1 MERKN
6 QRISDLFYNNRFL
19 LVFSVVAA
27 VALWLVVA
35 VEYGPEVT
43 ETITV
48 PITAN
53 FSNFENQGL
62 SAFGYDNSDTK
73 KYSVDVTV
81 RGSRVIVNSDDMVN
95 KVAANLQLS
104 SSGITGPNMYEFEI
118 VVSKRDNNDTSF
130 EIISHNAQEIN
141 YDENGLNRY
150 KYYFDNKVQNA
161 EKVVEPMI
169 DFGGNYDPD
178 EYYILG
184 EDKWTF
190 SPNVNRKITVSGPK
204 TYVDEIVKVVAKK
217 SIDKKING
225 SLSVQAE
232 IQLLDKDGN
241 NLLAN
246 SENYLTV
253 SHKEITIEIPVYTV
267 RRMNAHYSCIN
278 IPAKYIKEQINP
290 FIVTFEPSAFKV
302 AVPEAS
308 IKNTNYINAFTV
320 DYSKLKSG
328 LNSFT
333 VYTDEIENCIFLDE
347 TEAITVTVDTGNM
360 ESVTVPAPDISKV
373 KQNMDLDNRD
383 ISFVSVNFETV
394 TMVGPEDS
402 IAQIDSQELSI
413 TADLSVVPEDFTG
426 EMSVPAIITT
436 EDCWSYCDEQK
447 DDYTVTV
454 QIR

>member
-81 RGSRVIVNSDDMVN
+81 RGSRVIVNSDDMAD
-95 KVAANLQLS
+95 KVTANLQLA
-104 SSGITGPNMYEFEI
+104 SSGITGPNTYEFEI
-118 VVSKRDNNDTSF
+118 VVAKKDNNDTSF
-130 EIISHNAQEIN
+130 EIISHNAQDIN

-150 KYYFDNKVQNA
+150 KYYFDNKVQNE
-161 EKVVEPMI
+161 EKIVELMI
-169 DFGGNYDPD
+169 DFGGNYDSD

-184 EDKWTF
+184 DDKWSF
-190 SPNVNRKITVSGPK
+190 SPNDNRKITVSGPK
-204 TYVDEIVKVVAKK
+204 TYVDKIDKVVAKK
-217 SIDKKING
+217 SIDKKINK

-246 SENYLTV
+246 GENYLTV
-253 SHKEITIEIPVYTV
+253 SHKEITIEIPVYSV
-267 RRMNAHYSCIN
+267 RRLNAHYSCVN
-278 IPAKYIKEQINP
+278 IPAKYIKEQKNP
-290 FIVTFEPSAFKV
+290 FTVKFEPSVINA

-308 IKNTNYINAFTV
+308 LNNTNYLNVFTV

-328 LNSFT
+328 ENTFEVKTS
-333 VYTDEIENCIFLDE
+333 EIENCIFLDGIE
-347 TEAITVTVDTGNM
+347 KITVTVDTGNM
-360 ESVTVPAPDISKV
+360 DSVTVPAPDISKV
-373 KQNMDLDNRD
+373 KQNMDLDNRE

-394 TMVGPEDS
+394 TMIGPKES
-402 IAQIDSQELSI
+402 IAQIDPQELSI
-413 TADLSVVPEDFTG
+413 TADLSAVPDDYTG
-426 EMSVPAIITT
+426 AANVPAIITT
-436 EDCWSYCDEQK
+436 EDCWSYCDDQA
-447 DDYTVTV
+447 DNYTVTV